1 MTGGLIQLITIGKQ
15 DTPLINN
22 PEITFF
28 KNVYRQHTQF
38 SISNNER
45 YLDTKSFDTVGSKNI
60 EKNGDLLL
68 NMAFKL
74 EIPYFEIVKNI
85 KITQII
91 KDEYNLNSLDVNYL
105 NTNCIV
111 FYEKIQNKW
120 IIIPENLFKLSFFEG
135 IYYDI
140 NVNDLQKNLLPE
152 YIKLI
157 DLGENVK
164 LYQTKY
170 FTGTTSLISCTRKLF
185 KHFPFKYIPF
195 LGQYPLLSE
204 VVGVVLLC
212 LGLFLYGGYAV
223 EMSWRDKVKEVE
235 AKVEVAKKESEVAN
249 TKLETKIKEKQ
260 KVRVEY
266 YAQIKERIV
275 EKEKLIDA
283 KCELDPE
290 VPKLINAA
298 ATNPLSKGTV
308 TIEEIKK

>member
-1 MTGGLIQLITIGKQ
+1 MWQFQWMLSLIP
-15 DTPLINN
+15 D
-22 PEITFF
+22 
-28 KNVYRQHTQF
+28 
-38 SISNNER
+38 SI
-45 YLDTKSFDTVGSKNI
+45 LV
-60 EKNGDLLL
+60 
-68 NMAFKL
+68 
-74 EIPYFEIVKNI
+74 
-85 KITQII
+85 
-91 KDEYNLNSLDVNYL
+91 
-105 NTNCIV
+105 
-111 FYEKIQNKW
+111 W
-120 IIIPENLFKLSFFEG
+120 
-135 IYYDI
+135 IYYTFI
-140 NVNDLQKNLLPE
+140 TAGIVG
-152 YIKLI
+152 YI
-157 DLGENVK
+157 G
-164 LYQTKY
+164 
-170 FTGTTSLISCTRKLF
+170 SKLF